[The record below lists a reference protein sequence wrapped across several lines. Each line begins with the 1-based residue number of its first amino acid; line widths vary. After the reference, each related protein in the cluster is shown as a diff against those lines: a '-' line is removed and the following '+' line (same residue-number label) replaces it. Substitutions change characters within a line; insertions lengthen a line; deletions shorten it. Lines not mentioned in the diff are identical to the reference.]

1 MTLVRR
7 QFLGLLGGLGTVPLA
22 MRNALSPAWA
32 EAYPTRPVRIIGT
45 TGPGGQGDTTARL
58 VAAKLTETVGQ
69 PFYVENMPG
78 AGGNIAMAATAR
90 AAPDGYT
97 VLCATS
103 NIATNISLFPKIP
116 YDPYKDF
123 EPVSLLCSSPHVLV
137 VHPSVPVKSVQEL
150 IALAKS
156 KPGQLNYAS
165 SGIGTPP
172 HLGGELFKA
181 MTGVDIVHVPY
192 REANSALNAVIAGNV
207 QMMFSIATTAQ
218 AQIKGGTVRGLG
230 VATLAPTSLVPDL
243 PTIASQGLPGFEVIG
258 WNGVVAPAGTPAAIV
273 SKLNAAIGHGIA
285 DPQLKTQLAAAG
297 YDVATPN
304 TPEQF
309 TKFIND
315 DTERWSGV
323 VQKANISAK

>member
-1 MTLVRR
+1 
-7 QFLGLLGGLGTVPLA
+7 
-22 MRNALSPAWA
+22 
-32 EAYPTRPVRIIGT
+32 
-45 TGPGGQGDTTARL
+45 
-58 VAAKLTETVGQ
+58 
-69 PFYVENMPG
+69 
-78 AGGNIAMAATAR
+78 
-90 AAPDGYT
+90 
-97 VLCATS
+97 
-103 NIATNISLFPKIP
+103 
-116 YDPYKDF
+116 
-123 EPVSLLCSSPHVLV
+123 
-137 VHPSVPVKSVQEL
+137 
-150 IALAKS
+150 
-156 KPGQLNYAS
+156 
-165 SGIGTPP
+165 
-172 HLGGELFKA
+172 